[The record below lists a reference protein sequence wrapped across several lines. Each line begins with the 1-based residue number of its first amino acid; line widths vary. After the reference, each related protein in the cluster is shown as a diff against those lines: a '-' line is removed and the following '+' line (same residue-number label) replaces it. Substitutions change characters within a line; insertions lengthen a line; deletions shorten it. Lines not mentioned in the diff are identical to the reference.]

1 LTVVLGPQASSPARV
16 ARNQV
21 GYIND
26 LFVNTVTLSDQGSA
40 RRGQAGTA
48 RSQSVSDYF
57 HSVYTDVVQTH
68 MLNEDTSTR
77 SWNAIAES
85 WASHADN
92 NDYRNFFLMP
102 RMLKMLGDVYGK
114 RILDLGCGE
123 GGYAR
128 ELKRRG
134 ADIVG
139 VDGSDML
146 VQIAHERADA
156 EELNISFICAN
167 ANALDGISE
176 NSFDLVVAAMSL
188 MDVEDYPG
196 AVREIRRVLCS
207 GGSLLMSI
215 THPCFSAR
223 ISQWERP
230 PDNKHDLLFFKVDNY
245 FEREVWEDKITRDFS
260 SPVLRRHRPL
270 EDYVQV
276 LLHEGFL
283 LRHFSEA
290 EPTADELKKSYR
302 FRKLT
307 RIPYF
312 LFMRW
317 EKI

>member
-1 LTVVLGPQASSPARV
+1 
-16 ARNQV
+16 
-21 GYIND
+21 
-26 LFVNTVTLSDQGSA
+26 
-40 RRGQAGTA
+40 
-48 RSQSVSDYF
+48 
-57 HSVYTDVVQTH
+57 
-68 MLNEDTSTR
+68 MLNEDSSTR
-77 SWNAIAES
+77 SWNAIGDS
-85 WASHADN
+85 WASHADT

-102 RMLKMLGDVYGK
+102 RILEMVGEVSGR

-134 ADIVG
+134 ASITG
-139 VDGSDML
+139 VDGSETL
-146 VQIAHERADA
+146 VQIARERADA
-156 EELNISFICAN
+156 EELKISFICAN
-167 ANALDGISE
+167 ANHLNGISDD
-176 NSFDLVVAAMSL
+176 SFDLVIAAMTL

-196 AVREIRRVLCS
+196 AIREVRRVLCN
-207 GGSLLMSI
+207 GGTLLMSV

-223 ISQWERP
+223 LSQWERHP
-230 PDNKHDLLFFKVDNY
+230 NDRHDLLFFKVDNY

-276 LLHEGFL
+276 LLQERFV
-283 LRHFSEA
+283 LRNLSEA
-290 EPTADELKKSYR
+290 EPTTDELKKSYR

-317 EKI
+317 EKS

>member
-1 LTVVLGPQASSPARV
+1 
-16 ARNQV
+16 
-21 GYIND
+21 
-26 LFVNTVTLSDQGSA
+26 
-40 RRGQAGTA
+40 
-48 RSQSVSDYF
+48 
-57 HSVYTDVVQTH
+57 
-68 MLNEDTSTR
+68 MLKEDSSTR
-77 SWNAIAES
+77 SWNANSDS
-85 WASHADN
+85 WTSHADT

-102 RMLKMLGDVYGK
+102 RMLKMLGDVSGR

-134 ADIVG
+134 ANIIG
-139 VDGSDML
+139 ADGSETL
-146 VQIAHERADA
+146 VRIARERAAA
-156 EELNISFICAN
+156 EQLNISFICAN
-167 ANALDGISE
+167 ANGLDGIS
-176 NSFDLVVAAMSL
+176 NDSFDLVIAAMSL

-196 AVREIRRVLCS
+196 AVREVRRVLCN
-207 GGSLLMSI
+207 GGSLLMSM

-223 ISQWERP
+223 MSHWERHP
-230 PDNKHDLLFFKVDNY
+230 NDRHDLLFFKVDNY
-245 FEREVWEDKITRDFS
+245 FEREVWEDKITSDFS

-276 LLHEGFL
+276 LLQEGFL
-283 LRHFSEA
+283 LRHLSEA

-317 EKI
+317 EKS

>member
-1 LTVVLGPQASSPARV
+1 
-16 ARNQV
+16 
-21 GYIND
+21 
-26 LFVNTVTLSDQGSA
+26 
-40 RRGQAGTA
+40 
-48 RSQSVSDYF
+48 
-57 HSVYTDVVQTH
+57 
-68 MLNEDTSTR
+68 MLNEDSSTR
-77 SWNAIAES
+77 SWNAIGDS
-85 WASHADN
+85 WASHADT
-92 NDYRNFFLMP
+92 NDYRNFLLMP
-102 RMLKMLGDVYGK
+102 RMLKMLGDVSGR

-134 ADIVG
+134 ANIIG
-139 VDGSDML
+139 ADGSETL
-146 VQIAHERADA
+146 VQIARERAEA
-156 EELNISFICAN
+156 EQLDIQFIWAN
-167 ANALDGISE
+167 ANALDTIPDNG
-176 NSFDLVVAAMSL
+176 FDLVIAAMSL

-196 AVREIRRVLCS
+196 AVREVRRVLCN

-215 THPCFSAR
+215 THPCFSAH

-230 PDNKHDLLFFKVDNY
+230 PDNKHELLFFKVDNY
-245 FEREVWEDKITRDFS
+245 FDREVWEDKITKDFS
-260 SPVLRRHRPL
+260 APVLRRHRPL

-317 EKI
+317 EKS